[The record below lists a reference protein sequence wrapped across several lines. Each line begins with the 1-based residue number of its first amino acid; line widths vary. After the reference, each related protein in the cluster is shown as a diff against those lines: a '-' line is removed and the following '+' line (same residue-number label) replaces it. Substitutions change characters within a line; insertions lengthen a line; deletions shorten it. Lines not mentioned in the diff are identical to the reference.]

1 MSLPN
6 TNGNINNNSCAGI
19 CPCNDPCPI
28 QEAISL
34 IGGKWKMRILCSLTV
49 DGKLRYNDLKQK
61 TRGITPAMLSASL
74 KELEAGGLINRTQY
88 AEIPVR
94 VEYSLTEH
102 GKELWPILHRLV
114 HWARNEEFDSDVEVE
129 EIRFHG

>member
-1 MSLPN
+1 MSIPITKAN
-6 TNGNINNNSCAGI
+6 TSGSSCGEI

-28 QEAISL
+28 QQAVSL

-74 KELEAGGLINRTQY
+74 KELEAGGLITRTQY
-88 AEIPVR
+88 AEMPVR

-129 EIRFHG
+129 EIKFHG